1 MLFLFDMYLVS
12 VSTIDAYLHKRMY
25 LHALI
30 HLHTVQTL
38 NYRLTHA
45 FTHLQTQDYTLTI
58 TDYPKNILSKAQTV
72 KDMN

>member
-1 MLFLFDMYLVS
+1 MPFLFDMYLVS

-25 LHALI
+25 LHAPI
-30 HLHTVQTL
+30 HLHTVQSL

-45 FTHLQTQDYTLTI
+45 FTQMQTQDYTLT
-58 TDYPKNILSKAQTV
+58 TTYYPKNILSKTQTL